1 MGVINV
7 TPDSFYDGGRFF
19 ESSRAIER
27 GLELASQ
34 GADILDIGG
43 ESTRPGAAAV
53 SIDTELERVIPVI
66 EVLARQLNA
75 LISIDTAKAEV
86 AGQALAA
93 GADIIN
99 DISGLRFDPKLA
111 KLAAEL
117 STPLILGHIQGR
129 PENMQ
134 HNPRYGSLMDE
145 ICNDLSYSINLALA
159 AGVNRR
165 QLVIDPGIGFG
176 KTVQHNL
183 LILKNL
189 SDLRVLE
196 LPIMVGPSRKSFIG
210 KILGLDPEERRE
222 GTLAAAALAI
232 MNGAQL
238 IRTHDVEPL
247 RRVAAI
253 LDAAK
258 AA

>member
-1 MGVINV
+1 V
-7 TPDSFYDGGRFF
+7 
-19 ESSRAIER
+19 
-27 GLELASQ
+27 
-34 GADILDIGG
+34 
-43 ESTRPGAAAV
+43 
-53 SIDTELERVIPVI
+53 
-66 EVLARQLNA
+66 AR
-75 LISIDTAKAEV
+75 
-86 AGQALAA
+86 QALAA

-111 KLAAEL
+111 QVAAE
-117 STPLILGHIQGR
+117 SSAPLILGHIQGS

-134 HNPRYGSLMDE
+134 ADPQYASLMDE

-159 AGVNRR
+159 AGVNRQR
-165 QLVIDPGIGFG
+165 LVIDPGIGFG

-189 SDLRVLE
+189 SDLSVLE

-210 KILGLDPEERRE
+210 KILGLDPEERLE
-222 GTLAAAALAI
+222 GTLAATALAI
-232 MNGAQL
+232 INGAQL
-238 IRTHDVEPL
+238 IRTHDVEPV
-247 RRVAAI
+247 RRVAAM